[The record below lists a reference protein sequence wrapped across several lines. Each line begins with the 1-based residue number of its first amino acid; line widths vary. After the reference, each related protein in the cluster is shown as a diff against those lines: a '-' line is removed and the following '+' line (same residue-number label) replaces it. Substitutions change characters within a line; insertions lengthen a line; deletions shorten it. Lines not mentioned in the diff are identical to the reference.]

1 MATGYELMQRADAL
15 VAELIASEGETNDLI
30 EAAIAELDDDIKVKM
45 DGYRYYIEGFVSKA
59 GRLRAQ
65 AKRMAAIAQQC
76 EREAKRL
83 KDRAKGVMEAQ
94 VELNGWEE
102 ASKINCENGLVYL
115 SRRTRVKIPDEAA
128 FIEANIDEPWVKL
141 EPKINRAAVGKAILG
156 DDPIVVEGA
165 EVDEYTTIAFK

>member
-1 MATGYELMQRADAL
+1 MATGYELMMRADAL
-15 VAELIASEGETNDLI
+15 VAELIASEGETNELI
-30 EAAIAELDDDIKVKM
+30 EAALAELDDDIKVKM
-45 DGYRYYIEGFVSKA
+45 DGYRYYIEAFVSKA

-94 VELNGWEE
+94 VELNGWEK
-102 ASKINCENGLVYL
+102 ARKIDCENGVVYL
-115 SRRTRVKIPDEAA
+115 SRRTRVKIPDESA
-128 FIEANIDEPWVKL
+128 FIEAHIDEPWVKL

>member
-65 AKRMAAIAQQC
+65 AKRMAA
-76 EREAKRL
+76 
-83 KDRAKGVMEAQ
+83 
-94 VELNGWEE
+94 
-102 ASKINCENGLVYL
+102 
-115 SRRTRVKIPDEAA
+115 
-128 FIEANIDEPWVKL
+128 
-141 EPKINRAAVGKAILG
+141 
-156 DDPIVVEGA
+156 
-165 EVDEYTTIAFK
+165 